1 MRTSFMSEPKKTAR
15 GTAVPRGRGFAQ
27 SAENATARHSQPRL
41 ELPAGKPDLEG
52 LRAVT
57 REWLVPALV
66 EKFLREHGIQLR
78 SHRGESE

>member
-1 MRTSFMSEPKKTAR
+1 MNEPKKTAR
-15 GTAVPRGRGFAQ
+15 GSALAQVRAFAQ
-27 SAENATARHSQPRL
+27 GAKSVTPGQAQTKL
-41 ELPAGKPDLEG
+41 ELPAGEPDLEG